1 LRDLPPIPNCWIN
14 SKYHVTTKRFMIL
27 RSLQNLKM
35 QVIVVPAW
43 MAGIQ
48 IRKDAS
54 GHVHVTWIPALHT
67 GMTPW
72 KGSA

>member
-1 LRDLPPIPNCWIN
+1 
-14 SKYHVTTKRFMIL
+14 MIL

-72 KGSA
+72 KGPA